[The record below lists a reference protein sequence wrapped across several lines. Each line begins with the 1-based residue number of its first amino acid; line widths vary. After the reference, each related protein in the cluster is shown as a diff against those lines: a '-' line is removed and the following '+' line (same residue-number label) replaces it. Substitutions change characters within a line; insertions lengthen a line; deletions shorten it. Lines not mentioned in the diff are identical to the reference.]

1 MSFFSQ
7 KMFTLVIQ
15 IVGLLYGHY
24 FLYLALSFRWG
35 NVAMAVP
42 KCMASNT
49 GEISSKILQL
59 DHKCT
64 GTTPRELTLSRATL
78 PVERVVMKY
87 VQGCGLHVSTNMSVL
102 RAKLVAKRYPLSA
115 YVRDHSH

>member
-1 MSFFSQ
+1 
-7 KMFTLVIQ
+7 
-15 IVGLLYGHY
+15 
-24 FLYLALSFRWG
+24 
-35 NVAMAVP
+35 MAVHQ
-42 KCMASNT
+42 CMASNM

-78 PVERVVMKY
+78 PVERDVMKY

-102 RAKLVAKRYPLSA
+102 RAKLVAKRYPLTV